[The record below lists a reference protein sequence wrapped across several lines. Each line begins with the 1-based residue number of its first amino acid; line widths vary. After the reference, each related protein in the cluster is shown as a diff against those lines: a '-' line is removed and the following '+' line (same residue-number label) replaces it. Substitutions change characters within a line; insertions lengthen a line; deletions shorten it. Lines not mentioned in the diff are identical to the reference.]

1 MLRVRIFVLMVAM
14 MQDIYELSVLYRMLL
29 NARETLSYIS
39 VSFSVLDISVSI
51 EDNTLAVDILSDM
64 YW

>member
-1 MLRVRIFVLMVAM
+1 
-14 MQDIYELSVLYRMLL
+14 MQEIYELLVLHRMLL